1 MMKKEDHSMIRVG
14 ILTASDKGSQG
25 LREDVS
31 GQVIKE
37 MVEKELSGR
46 VERYMIIPD
55 ERGEIAAELRY
66 MADEYGLDL
75 VLTTGGTGLS
85 PRDFTP
91 EATLDVIDREA
102 PGFAEA
108 MRSKS
113 MEKTPK
119 AMLSRARSGV
129 RGQTLIINM
138 PGSPKA
144 VRECFA
150 VIIPALPH
158 GIEILRG
165 SGGECGK
172 D

>member
-1 MMKKEDHSMIRVG
+1 MKKVDDIMIRVG

-55 ERGEIAAELRY
+55 ERVEIADELRR
-66 MADEYGLDL
+66 MADEYKLDL

-102 PGFAEA
+102 PGFAEV
-108 MRSKS
+108 MRAKS

-144 VRECFA
+144 VRECFE
-150 VIIPALPH
+150 VIVPALPH

-165 SGGECGK
+165 IGGECGK
-172 D
+172 V